1 MMNNILKIK
10 AYDYVDDITSRKI
23 PSNKYIYKQCKEF
36 IEDYNVRQHKED
48 FKYYFDEKM
57 CIKINNLLKLF
68 NYATGF
74 LAGKQVLENI
84 ADFQAFLLI
93 NIFCWRFK
101 NNKNKSRYRDIVFYI
116 SRKCGKTWIT
126 GIIFILFMLLEQE
139 YSEFYSGCLNKDL
152 ASELR
157 KTMVQTIECSPLLN
171 KHFKISKMWTG
182 KIECKLT
189 HSFFQ
194 PRVAE
199 ANKNNSI
206 RANCYNVDEFG
217 AFVTKDLYNAFRSG
231 QRNIINPISFIT
243 TTAYAESD
251 SVMND
256 ELDYAKKVIDKTI
269 ENDRYFALLYY
280 AEKEHLWDD
289 IGLYQACPLIIEEN
303 YKEIRE
309 VREKAKIIESEQG
322 EYLTKSMNVM
332 LESNE
337 ENKYISME
345 YWKKCVVDDINF
357 EGKEVVIG
365 VDLSVTTDLTAVGIM
380 FRDGDNIYCTSH
392 GFLPSISTCNR
403 REKIDYKRMRDKG
416 YCDIHEGMTVNYS
429 KVEEYIRSIEE
440 KYKCTVKAIVS
451 DPMNAKE
458 MMERLSEDYEV
469 ILLKQTY
476 TNLSPATKEFRK
488 MVYDGHV
495 FYGRNEL
502 LDWNMS
508 NAITT
513 VGKSDD
519 EMLAKENKNKERI
532 DMVAVLIFAYTQLL
546 VEEKQF
552 SLSDAFESLN
562 KWNNL

>member
-1 MMNNILKIK
+1 MNTLLEK
-10 AYDYVDDITSRKI
+10 AFQYTSDIRLDVI
-23 PSNKYIYKQCKEF
+23 PSNKYVKRQVERSIN
-36 IEDYNVRQHKED
+36 DYDIRQHED
-48 FKYYFDEKM
+48 DFAYYFDMDK
-57 CIKINNLLKLF
+57 CDQVNNLLKLF

-74 LAGKQVLENI
+74 LAGTNVLEGI
-84 ADFQAFLLI
+84 ADFQAFLLV

-101 NNKNKSRYRDIVFYI
+101 DNKLKSRYREVVLYI
-116 SRKCGKTWIT
+116 SRKCGKTWFVSL
-126 GIIFILFMLLEQE
+126 IFILLMLTEQN

-157 KTMVQTIECSPLLN
+157 KAMQQTIEASPVIN

-206 RANCYNVDEFG
+206 RPNAFCVDEFG
-217 AFVTKDLYNAFRSG
+217 AFDNKELYSAFKSG
-231 QRNIINPISFIT
+231 QRNIINPIAFIT
-243 TTAYAESD
+243 TTAYAKTD
-251 SVMND
+251 SAMND
-256 ELDYAKKVIDKTI
+256 ELDYAKKVIDGTI

-280 AEKEHLWDD
+280 AEEENMWNDTG
-289 IGLYQACPLIIEEN
+289 IYQACPLVIEEN

-309 VREKAKIIESEQG
+309 TREKAKIIESEQE

-345 YWKKCVVDDINF
+345 YWKKCCVDNINF
-357 EGKEVVIG
+357 EGKEVTVG
-365 VDLSVTTDLTAVGIM
+365 VDLSVTTDLTAVAIM
-380 FRDGDNIYCTSH
+380 FKDGNNIYCMSH
-392 GFLPSISTCNR
+392 GFKPSIDTKNR
-403 REKIDYKRMRDKG
+403 REKINYNTMARNG
-416 YCDIHEGMTVNYS
+416 YCNIHEGMTVNYTL
-429 KVEEYIRSIEE
+429 VEEYIRSIED
-440 KYKCTVKAIVS
+440 KYNCKIKSIVT

-458 MMERLSEDYEV
+458 MMERLAEDYDV

-488 MVYDGHV
+488 KVYDGEV
-495 FYGRNEL
+495 FYKKNAL
-502 LDWNMS
+502 LDWCMG

-532 DMVAVLIFAYTQLL
+532 DMVAVLIFCYTQLI
-546 VEEKQF
+546 VEEPTF
-552 SLSDAFESLN
+552 DVN
-562 KWNNL
+562 KALDNCNWE